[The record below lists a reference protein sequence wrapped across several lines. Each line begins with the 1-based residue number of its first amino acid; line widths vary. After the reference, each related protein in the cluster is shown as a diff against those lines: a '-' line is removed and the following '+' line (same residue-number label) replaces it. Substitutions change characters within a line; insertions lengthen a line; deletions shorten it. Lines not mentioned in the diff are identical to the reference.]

1 MRLALA
7 EENMTAARI
16 IIFAPETRIPA
27 IVSKL
32 PGAVADEG
40 KAVISSALKHDSS
53 LNDHL
58 VWLWGMLK
66 HERRF
71 INNLKTE
78 GVRILCECEAR
89 KGEIKL
95 FPNGAEMLHLLGAEL
110 EVKVR

>member
-1 MRLALA
+1 MRGVSCKK
-7 EENMTAARI
+7 MTKAQLKFI
-16 IIFAPETRIPA
+16 APETRIPA

-32 PGAVADEG
+32 PGAVKKDG
-40 KAVISSALKHDSS
+40 KAVVMSALEADVP

-71 INNLKTE
+71 IKSLKTE
-78 GVRILCECEAR
+78 GVRIVCECEAQ
-89 KGEIKL
+89 KNEISL
-95 FPNGAEMLHLLGAEL
+95 LPNSAEMLHLLGAEL